1 MLYIFLKKKGGC
13 HEKLVIA
20 GGKAEIPTEIG
31 EKTQKYYGKCN
42 KKRGPG

>member
-1 MLYIFLKKKGGC
+1 MLYIFLKKKGG
-13 HEKLVIA
+13 HYKKLVIA
-20 GGKAEIPTEIG
+20 GQKAEIPTEIG